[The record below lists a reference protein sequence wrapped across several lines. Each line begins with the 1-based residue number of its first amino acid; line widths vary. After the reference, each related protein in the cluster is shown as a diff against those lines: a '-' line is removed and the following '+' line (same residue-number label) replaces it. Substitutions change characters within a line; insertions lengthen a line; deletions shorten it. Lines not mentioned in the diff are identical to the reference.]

1 MADILD
7 VGDMEVC
14 VPYKPQQSALALETV
29 KQLFTGN
36 RVEMTLMLEHWE
48 GVHKGIKYS
57 VHFDGGS
64 QRSGHQREREQM
76 LSCGSFADLCLVVVV
91 LSILSCGGCSEYFV
105 LW

>member
-1 MADILD
+1 MVVGKSVYFLSFCQAKLQVMADILD

-64 QRSGHQREREQM
+64 QRSGHQRESR
-76 LSCGSFADLCLVVVV
+76 CCLVVV
-91 LSILSCGGCSEYFV
+91 LLIYV